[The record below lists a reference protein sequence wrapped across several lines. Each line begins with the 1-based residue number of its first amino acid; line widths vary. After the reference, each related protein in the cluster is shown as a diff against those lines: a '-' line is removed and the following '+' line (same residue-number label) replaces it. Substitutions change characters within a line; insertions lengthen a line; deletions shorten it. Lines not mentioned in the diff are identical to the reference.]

1 MTSPID
7 APYALSYRLPIGHEP
22 INRLVSELF
31 GIKVAGEQ
39 RDRQTRRMT
48 IRVA

>member
-7 APYALSYRLPIGHEP
+7 APWALFHRLPIRHEP
-22 INRLVSELF
+22 INRLVSAIF
-31 GIKVAGEQ
+31 SIKVAYTH
-39 RDRQTRRMT
+39 RQTRRRI